1 MCMWR
6 QLFALAFV
14 STSACCVELD
24 NGASGGDWARLR
36 VKFAKDPCAVAHVD
50 AEPLSMPSR
59 DLPPFFTAE
68 RTTLIVTG
76 GSGFIG
82 SNLVELLLERG
93 YNVRVLD
100 NLETGNVLYLNLKHP
115 RLDFF
120 HGDILDLEQLENV
133 SALRGSTIEAKTQE
147 QLLGN
152 GTESPTQQD
161 NENEYD
167 TPQGA
172 GAGIKRPSIKTT
184 AHDIVGIFH
193 LAAASKVL
201 PSLVDAKMATFNVKN
216 NALGTANL
224 LEVAKRLPNLKKIV
238 YAGSSTYYGNGA
250 VPFRED
256 ALFSVSSPYAASKYM
271 GELQMDT
278 FDKVHDVPTVN
289 LRFFMVYGPRN
300 PRKGGYAVVTGI
312 FAEQKKAGKKL
323 TIEGTGEQFR
333 DFVHVED
340 VGRACILALEN
351 EALRGTSINVGSG
364 RAHTVLE
371 AADVV
376 SPGEERVFLPARRND
391 LKGTLADTCRA
402 KELLKFE
409 TQKVFEVEMRKL
421 VEATMR
427 SDDFID
433 QGMDR
438 VFKKY
443 FARVDADALGGGTSG
458 RTDGSGRDE
467 KPLPYETLSIEEK
480 NVRIRD
486 EIVKK
491 GLLSAVLAEAEPEIN
506 PGDEL

>member
-1 MCMWR
+1 
-6 QLFALAFV
+6 
-14 STSACCVELD
+14 
-24 NGASGGDWARLR
+24 
-36 VKFAKDPCAVAHVD
+36 
-50 AEPLSMPSR
+50 MPSR

-238 YAGSSTYYGNGA
+238 YAGLWKEKGLRLPSSSATAYVGPLQNKL
-250 VPFRED
+250 
-256 ALFSVSSPYAASKYM
+256 ALNTCTNNVSSPYAASKYM

-300 PRKGGYAVVTGI
+300 L
-312 FAEQKKAGKKL
+312 GKNLLL
-323 TIEGTGEQFR
+323 T
-333 DFVHVED
+333 
-340 VGRACILALEN
+340 
-351 EALRGTSINVGSG
+351 
-364 RAHTVLE
+364 
-371 AADVV
+371 
-376 SPGEERVFLPARRND
+376 EE
-391 LKGTLADTCRA
+391 
-402 KELLKFE
+402 E
-409 TQKVFEVEMRKL
+409 
-421 VEATMR
+421 
-427 SDDFID
+427 
-433 QGMDR
+433 
-438 VFKKY
+438 
-443 FARVDADALGGGTSG
+443 
-458 RTDGSGRDE
+458 
-467 KPLPYETLSIEEK
+467 
-480 NVRIRD
+480 
-486 EIVKK
+486 
-491 GLLSAVLAEAEPEIN
+491 
-506 PGDEL
+506 